1 MIITE
6 SAGDEIPMEEGEE
19 ARVAEDPAP
28 QLVQSLLT
36 TKLFNGFF
44 NQLDF
49 KEEARKEAIKS
60 LLAIAQKYGPTC
72 YMVGH
77 TLGKMAR
84 EQEDVI
90 TFSAKDRKQPGP
102 RVFSVDEDKEEE
114 MKLPSEGPKEQANQ
128 LEEVNL
134 SSTGEPRMVLISKE
148 LTGDLRQA
156 IIDTLQRNRDMFAWT
171 YEEMPGLDAS
181 LVTHKLAVTP
191 TQKPNGTIRCCVDY
205 RDLNKACPKDE
216 FPLPNIDTLIDA
228 TASHEMFSFM
238 DGFSGYNQ
246 IKMAPEDA
254 EKTAFRTPFGNFH
267 YVVMPFGLK
276 NAGATYQR
284 AMTAIFHDMIH
295 DFVEDYVDD
304 LVVKSRKAMDHVT
317 HLQKVFDRC
326 RKYKLKMNPKKCAF
340 GVNMGKFLGVIVHRE
355 GITVDEAKAAAIR
368 EIPSPKNQDQLRTL
382 IGKVSYLR

>member
-1 MIITE
+1 
-6 SAGDEIPMEEGEE
+6 
-19 ARVAEDPAP
+19 
-28 QLVQSLLT
+28 
-36 TKLFNGFF
+36 
-44 NQLDF
+44 
-49 KEEARKEAIKS
+49 
-60 LLAIAQKYGPTC
+60 
-72 YMVGH
+72 
-77 TLGKMAR
+77 MAR

-90 TFSAKDRKQPGP
+90 TFSAKDRQHNFLHDKPLYVEAKANELGVRRALVDNGASVNLMPKSIFEALPHGQDRLIPHEVTLSGFDSNKSRTMGHIMVDLKVGPIREAGKLIDYDGVGGTGEQPGP
-102 RVFSVDEDKEEE
+102 RVFTVDEEKGKEI
-114 MKLPSEGPKEQANQ
+114 KLPPEGPKEQANQ

-134 SSTGEPRMVLISKE
+134 SNTSEPRTVLISKE
-148 LTGDLRQA
+148 LTGDLRKA
-156 IIDTLQRNRDMFAWT
+156 IIDTLRKNKDLFAWT

-191 TQKPNGTIRCCVDY
+191 AQKPKKNGTIRCCVDY

-228 TASHEMFSFM
+228 TAGHEMFSFM

-304 LVVKSRKAMDHVT
+304 LVVKSRRAIDHIA

-340 GVNMGKFLGVIVHRE
+340 GVNME
-355 GITVDEAKAAAIR
+355 NSWE
-368 EIPSPKNQDQLRTL
+368 
-382 IGKVSYLR
+382 